1 MTSKFDFFDNCI
13 KIVREEEVYGN
24 IYKRIC
30 YDPDD
35 DFIEKLDGKEKLSIF
50 SRYINLRKGTIGGL
64 LLDPKKQLRGFSWV
78 GYDSI
83 VKDCSVIEDSE
94 IVGKSIIIGGAYIN
108 YSYINNA
115 VINGGIYVN
124 CSTIESDPNNRIKIF
139 SENKENDPF
148 FENYSK
154 QVYFDEDS
162 YKWDNKNI
170 EIRELRLPE
179 LYKGMTACLPNDSV
193 LTYNY
198 YVDSSDKS
206 CVKEYICPIDKTHID
221 IPHLRTSISV
231 CNGYITIMFN
241 YKAVYYNKITSNV
254 NKDYIFDA
262 AMKNINQDI
271 ASKEFFV
278 EKEGVTILKNILRN
292 LI

>member
-1 MTSKFDFFDNCI
+1 MMSKFDFFDNCI

-24 IYKRIC
+24 VYKRIC

-64 LLDPKKQLRGFSWV
+64 LLDPKKQLLGFSWV

-83 VKDCSVIEDSE
+83 VKDCSVIDDSE
-94 IVGKSIIIGGAYIN
+94 VVGKSVIMDGAYISN
-108 YSYINNA
+108 SYINNA
-115 VINGGIYVN
+115 VINGDIHVN
-124 CSTIESDPNNRIKIF
+124 CSTVESDPDNRIKIF

-148 FENYSK
+148 FESNSK
-154 QVYFDEDS
+154 QIYFDKDS
-162 YKWDNKNI
+162 YKWENKNI
-170 EIRELRLPE
+170 EIRELRLSE
-179 LYKGMTACLPNDSV
+179 SYKGMTLCLPHDSI

-198 YVDSSDKS
+198 YMDDSSFS
-206 CVKEYICPIDKTHID
+206 VKGYFCPINKTHID

-241 YKAVYYNKITSNV
+241 YKAVYYSKITSKV
-254 NKDYIFDA
+254 NRGDYIFDE
-262 AMKNINQDI
+262 AMRNINQDI

-278 EKEGVTILKNILRN
+278 EKEGITILKNILRN

>member
-1 MTSKFDFFDNCI
+1 MESKFDFFDNCI
-13 KIVREEEVYGN
+13 KIVREEEVYGKV
-24 IYKRIC
+24 YKRIC

-50 SRYINLRKGTIGGL
+50 SRYINFRKGTIGGL
-64 LLDPKKQLRGFSWV
+64 LLDPKKQLLGFSWV

-83 VKDCSVIEDSE
+83 VKDCSVIDDSE
-94 IVGKSIIIGGAYIN
+94 VVGKSVIMGGAYISK
-108 YSYINNA
+108 SYINNA
-115 VINGGIYVN
+115 VINGGIHVN

-148 FENYSK
+148 LESYLK
-154 QVYFDEDS
+154 LDYFDEGY
-162 YKWDNKNI
+162 YKLENKNI
-170 EIRELRLPE
+170 EIRKLRLPE
-179 LYKGMTACLPNDSV
+179 LYKGMTICLPQDSA
-193 LTYNY
+193 LIYDY
-198 YVDSSDKS
+198 YIESDS
-206 CVKEYICPIDKTHID
+206 VKEYFCPISKTHID

-241 YKAVYYNKITSNV
+241 YKAVYYSKITFKV
-254 NKDYIFDA
+254 NKADYIFDE

>member
-24 IYKRIC
+24 MYKRIC

-64 LLDPKKQLRGFSWV
+64 LLDPKKQLLGFSWV

-94 IVGKSIIIGGAYIN
+94 IVGKSIIMDGAYIN
-108 YSYINNA
+108 NSYINNA

-124 CSTIESDPNNRIKIF
+124 CSSIESDPNNRIKIF

-170 EIRELRLPE
+170 DIRELRLPE
-179 LYKGMTACLPNDSV
+179 LYKGMTLCLPNDSV

-231 CNGYITIMFN
+231 CNDYITIMFN
-241 YKAVYYNKITSNV
+241 YKAVYYSKITSNV

>member
-179 LYKGMTACLPNDSV
+179 LYKGMTVCLPNDSV

>member
-78 GYDSI
+78 DYDSI

>member
-24 IYKRIC
+24 VYKRIC

-64 LLDPKKQLRGFSWV
+64 LLDPKKQLLGLSWV

-94 IVGKSIIIGGAYIN
+94 IVGKSIIMDGAYIN
-108 YSYINNA
+108 HSYINNA

-124 CSTIESDPNNRIKIF
+124 CSTIESNPNNRIKIF

-170 EIRELRLPE
+170 DIRELRLSE
-179 LYKGMTACLPNDSV
+179 LYSGMTICLPNDSV
-193 LTYNY
+193 LTYDY
-198 YVDSSDKS
+198 YIDSSDKD

-241 YKAVYYNKITSNV
+241 YKAVYYDKITSNV

-262 AMKNINQDI
+262 AMANINQDI

>member
-1 MTSKFDFFDNCI
+1 MTSKFDFFDNYI

-78 GYDSI
+78 DYDSI

>member
-24 IYKRIC
+24 MYKRIC

-94 IVGKSIIIGGAYIN
+94 IVGKSIIMDGAYIN
-108 YSYINNA
+108 HSYINNA

-179 LYKGMTACLPNDSV
+179 LYKGMTLCLPNDSV
-193 LTYNY
+193 FTYNY
-198 YVDSSDKS
+198 YLDPSSS
-206 CVKEYICPIDKTHID
+206 VKEYFSPIDKIHID

-231 CNGYITIMFN
+231 CNDYITIMFN